1 MSINNR
7 VVWTE
12 GLFLRPQHFQQAERF
27 LESLIENRV
36 GPGLPYGHGF
46 TRLELDAEMLK
57 LGRVGITKARGIMP
71 DGTPFAFPEEGPA
84 PAPLEIPPDCKD
96 TAVLLALPLRR
107 SGMPEIS
114 YGSGKGTGLTRYTA
128 TDMEVADN
136 IAEMQGSAEMQVGT
150 LNLKLVFASEPT
162 ESYTTLGFAHILE
175 KRSSGVVALSDG
187 YIAPSLDCRADQTL
201 LNYLREIS
209 SLLRHRAASLA
220 ERMGQP
226 GQKGVS
232 EIADFLMLQV
242 ANRFSPLFAHLLAR
256 EPLHPESLYLF
267 CLQLAGELATFTHSN
282 RRPTEFPAYRH
293 DALAET
299 FFPLI
304 KDIRE
309 SLSSVLNQGAI
320 ALELQDKGRG
330 LYAVAIPDL
339 DLLRTASFVLAV
351 NAQVPAESLRQLFPT
366 QVKIGSAEK
375 IRDLV
380 MSQLPGIVLQP
391 LPVAPRQIPFHAGF
405 TYFELD
411 RHSDLWKGM
420 EINRLLAMHIAGDF
434 PDLQMELWGIRA

>member
-7 VVWTE
+7 VVWAE

-27 LESLIENRV
+27 LESMIENRV
-36 GPGLPYGHGF
+36 SPGLPYGYGF
-46 TRLELDAEMLK
+46 THLELDTEMLK
-57 LGRVGITKARGIMP
+57 LGKVGITLARGIMP
-71 DGTPFAFPEEGPA
+71 DGTPFAFPAEGPA
-84 PAPLEIPPDCKD
+84 PAPLDIPPDCKD
-96 TAVLLALPLRR
+96 TTVLLALPLRR
-107 SGMPEIS
+107 SGMPEIT
-114 YGSGKGTGLTRYTA
+114 YGGGKGVGLARYTA
-128 TDMEVADN
+128 TDLDVADN
-136 IAEMQGSAEMQVGT
+136 IVEMQGSAEMQVGR
-150 LNLKLVFASEPT
+150 LNLKLMLSSEPT
-162 ESYTTLGFAHILE
+162 ESYTTLGLAHIVE

-187 YIAPSLDCRADQTL
+187 YIASCLDCRADQTL
-201 LNYLREIS
+201 LNYLREIG
-209 SLLRHRAASLA
+209 SLLRHRATSLA

-232 EIADFLMLQV
+232 EISDFLMLQV
-242 ANRFSPLFAHLLAR
+242 ANRFSPLFSHLLAR
-256 EPLHPESLYLF
+256 EPLHPETLYLY
-267 CLQLAGELATFTHSN
+267 CLQLAGELATFTHAN
-282 RRPTEFPAYRH
+282 RRPTDFPPYRH

-299 FFPLI
+299 FPPLLN
-304 KDIRE
+304 DIRE
-309 SLSSVLNQGAI
+309 SLSSVLNQGAV
-320 ALELQDKGRG
+320 ALEIQDKGRG

-351 NAQVPAESLRQLFPT
+351 NAQIPGETLRQLFPT

-380 MSQLPGIVLQP
+380 MSQLPGIILQP

-411 RHSDLWKGM
+411 RHSEFWKGM

-434 PDLQMELWGIRA
+434 PGLQMELWGIRA